1 MYCSLTS
8 FHEYSMQLVM
18 KENGYFN
25 KTSITLN
32 VVCCLNFQFS
42 FSSLLFSYSK
52 IDLLSYIFLLFV
64 SPLR

>member
-8 FHEYSMQLVM
+8 FHEYLMQLVM
-18 KENGYFN
+18 KENGYFG
-25 KTSITLN
+25 KTSTTLN

-42 FSSLLFSYSK
+42 FNSLLFCYSK
-52 IDLLSYIFLLFV
+52 MDLLSYIFLLFV